1 MKPSS
6 MKPPKETGQ
15 RIFQIYKA
23 LGFKSYSDFA
33 KRIGISKAAVGQ
45 WFNGKVEP
53 DPRYLI
59 KLMKVFPEVNK
70 NFLLF
75 GKPPVL
81 ELAATQ
87 QYKER
92 NEEIESLK
100 KENERLREMIADL
113 TNTINVLHKF
123 YKVS

>member
-6 MKPPKETGQ
+6 MKPPKETGK
-15 RIFQIYKA
+15 RVFKIYKA
-23 LGFKSYSDFA
+23 LGFKSYLDFA

-53 DPRYLI
+53 DPKYLI
-59 KLMKVFPEVNK
+59 KLMKVYPEINK

-75 GKPPVL
+75 GKLPVL
-81 ELAATQ
+81 DLTATQ

-92 NEEIESLK
+92 NEEIDSLK
-100 KENERLREMIADL
+100 KENERLREIIDEL

-123 YKVS
+123 YNVS